1 MRQITCLFFLL
12 NCAISALAQQ
22 FEAGTTSRFFADTF
36 INRHS
41 LLIDANHQ
49 ASLQI
54 LKGSIVN
61 NPNAFFQLKENHY
74 QIKSSL
80 FDQFGGNANGFA
92 AADIDLDGDL
102 DIFQNSI
109 FGQKNILF
117 INKGNGIFEKS
128 FKHENICQE
137 NNAFH
142 ASFADVDADGDPDL
156 LITNSSIWNP
166 KANAVFPKLYLN
178 NGKGDFQESA
188 TNLDNHLANTRGAA
202 WSDVDNDGDLDLLLL
217 NFGSA
222 SALYENKGLGNFE
235 WHTSISNDSSST
247 SLAADFADLDNDGFQ
262 DLMII
267 HADYSVSIFKN
278 KGHFDFQSIANNL
291 SKQEMLNGAIHLL
304 DLNNDGAV
312 DIYSHSIIGNE
323 HQVAYQKS
331 LQGNFIKFKLRQ
343 EGLNFYAIGAKIAL
357 KSQGVWQFK
366 ELQTKNG
373 LPANNTYDV
382 HFGVANASIVDSLKV
397 LWTDGRISSYRFL
410 KTNESYL
417 LSPNLSPELI
427 PANFS
432 LTNEPEVLHD
442 LAIQIHADSMKLGNT
457 YSVSIA
463 YQNKGMLS
471 QDISIELETNA
482 YSKLLNAY
490 PKVNKI
496 NTQGLIWKIN
506 AVPAKSEGRVVVSL
520 FFENNVKSILTP
532 QFLKARIYPI
542 ATDEDKSSNMAMIE
556 QEIIWNPTK

>member
-1 MRQITCLFFLL
+1 MI
-12 NCAISALAQQ
+12 
-22 FEAGTTSRFFADTF
+22 
-36 INRHS
+36 
-41 LLIDANHQ
+41 
-49 ASLQI
+49 
-54 LKGSIVN
+54 
-61 NPNAFFQLKENHY
+61 
-74 QIKSSL
+74 
-80 FDQFGGNANGFA
+80 
-92 AADIDLDGDL
+92 
-102 DIFQNSI
+102 
-109 FGQKNILF
+109 
-117 INKGNGIFEKS
+117 
-128 FKHENICQE
+128 
-137 NNAFH
+137 
-142 ASFADVDADGDPDL
+142 
-156 LITNSSIWNP
+156 
-166 KANAVFPKLYLN
+166 
-178 NGKGDFQESA
+178 
-188 TNLDNHLANTRGAA
+188 
-202 WSDVDNDGDLDLLLL
+202 
-217 NFGSA
+217 
-222 SALYENKGLGNFE
+222 
-235 WHTSISNDSSST
+235 
-247 SLAADFADLDNDGFQ
+247 AADFADLDNDGYQ
-262 DLMII
+262 DLMIS
-267 HADYSVSIFKN
+267 HVDYAVSIFKN
-278 KGHFDFQSIANNL
+278 KGHFVFQSIANQL
-291 SKQEMLNGAIHLL
+291 SKQEVLNGAIHLL

-312 DIYSHSIIGNE
+312 DIYSHSVIGND

-357 KSQGVWQFK
+357 KTQGIWQFK

-397 LWTDGRISSYRFL
+397 IWTDGRISSYRFL
-410 KTNESYL
+410 KTNESYF

-427 PANFS
+427 PANVS

-442 LAIQIHADSMKLGNT
+442 LAILIHADSMKLGNT

-490 PKVNKI
+490 PNVNKI
-496 NTQGLIWKIN
+496 NTQGLVWKIN

>member
-1 MRQITCLFFLL
+1 MRQFTCLLL
-12 NCAISALAQQ
+12 LLIGSEGLFAQQ
-22 FEAGTTSRFFADTF
+22 FEVGSTTRFFADSL

-41 LLIDANHQ
+41 LLIDANNQ

-61 NPNAFFQLKENHY
+61 NPNSFY
-74 QIKSSL
+74 QIKGNSYERQVSF
-80 FDQFGGNANGFA
+80 FDEFGGNANGFA

-128 FKHENICQE
+128 FKHENICME
-137 NNAFH
+137 HNAFH

-156 LITNSSIWNP
+156 LITNASIWNP
-166 KANAVFPKLYLN
+166 KANVVFPKLYLN
-178 NGKGDFQESA
+178 NGQGDFQESS

-217 NFGSA
+217 NFGSP
-222 SALYENKGLGNFE
+222 SALYENKGLGNLE
-235 WHTSISNDSSST
+235 WRATIGNDITASAMS
-247 SLAADFADLDNDGFQ
+247 ADFADLDNDGFQ
-262 DLMII
+262 DLMIS
-267 HADYSVSIFKN
+267 HADYAVSIFKN
-278 KGHFDFQSIANNL
+278 KGQFVFQAIENQL
-291 SKQEMLNGAIHLL
+291 SKQEVLNGGINLL
-304 DLNNDGAV
+304 DMNNDGAV
-312 DIYSHSIIGNE
+312 DIYSHSVVGNE

-331 LQGNFIKFKLRQ
+331 LQGNFVKFKLRQ

-357 KSQGVWQFK
+357 KTQGVWQFK

-382 HFGVANASIVDSLKV
+382 HFGVANASIVDSLSV
-397 LWTDGRISSYRFL
+397 LWNDGRTTNYRFL

-417 LSPNLSPELI
+417 LSPNLSPVLI
-427 PANFS
+427 PAS
-432 LTNEPEVLHD
+432 ISITNEPEVLND

-457 YSVSIA
+457 YSVSIT
-463 YQNKGMLS
+463 YQNNGILS

-496 NTQGLIWKIN
+496 NTKGLVWKIN
-506 AVPAKSEGRVVVSL
+506 GVPAKSEGRVVVSL
-520 FFENNVKSILTP
+520 FYENNVKSILTP

-542 ATDEDKSSNMAMIE
+542 ATDEKKSSNTAMIE
-556 QEIIWNPTK
+556 QEITWNPTK

>member
-1 MRQITCLFFLL
+1 MRQFTSLLFLL
-12 NCAISALAQQ
+12 ICSKGLLAQQ
-22 FEAGTTSRFFADTF
+22 FEAGSTIRFFADSL

-41 LLIDANHQ
+41 ILIDANNQ

-61 NPNAFFQLKENHY
+61 NPNSFYQINDNRY
-74 QIKSSL
+74 QIKSSF

-92 AADIDLDGDL
+92 AADIDLDGDI

-137 NNAFH
+137 HNAFH

-156 LITNSSIWNP
+156 LITNASIWNP
-166 KANAVFPKLYLN
+166 KATAVFPKLYLN
-178 NGKGDFQESA
+178 NGKGDFQESS

-202 WSDVDNDGDLDLLLL
+202 WSDLDNDGDLDLLLL
-217 NFGSA
+217 NFGSP

-235 WHTSISNDSSST
+235 WHTTISNDSSST

-262 DLMII
+262 DLMIS
-267 HADYSVSIFKN
+267 HADYAVSIFKN
-278 KGHFDFQSIANNL
+278 KGQFVFQSIANQL
-291 SKQEMLNGAIHLL
+291 SKQEVLNGAIHLL
-304 DLNNDGAV
+304 DLNNDGAI
-312 DIYSHSIIGNE
+312 DIYSHSVVGNE

-331 LQGNFIKFKLRQ
+331 LQGNFVKFKLRQ

-357 KSQGVWQFK
+357 KTQGVWQFK

-382 HFGVANASIVDSLKV
+382 HFGVANASIIDSLQV
-397 LWTDGRISSYRFL
+397 LWTDGRTGNYRFL

-417 LSPNLSPELI
+417 LSPNLNPELI
-427 PANFS
+427 PAS
-432 LTNEPEVLHD
+432 ISITNEPEVLHD
-442 LAIQIHADSMKLGNT
+442 LAIQIRADSMKLGNT

-471 QDISIELETNA
+471 QDISIELQTNA

-496 NTQGLIWKIN
+496 DAQGLVWKIN
-506 AVPAKSEGRVVVSL
+506 GVPAKSEGRVVVSL
-520 FFENNVKSILTP
+520 FFENNVKSILAP

-542 ATDEDKSSNMAMIE
+542 ATDEDKSSNTAMIE

>member
-1 MRQITCLFFLL
+1 MRKFTCLLFLL
-12 NCAISALAQQ
+12 IGSKGLLAQQ
-22 FEAGTTSRFFADTF
+22 FEVGSTTRFFADSL

-41 LLIDANHQ
+41 LLIDANNQ

-61 NPNAFFQLKENHY
+61 NPNSFY
-74 QIKSSL
+74 QIKGNSYERQVSF
-80 FDQFGGNANGFA
+80 FDEFGGNANGFA

-128 FKHENICQE
+128 FKHENICME
-137 NNAFH
+137 HNAFH

-156 LITNSSIWNP
+156 LITNASIWNP
-166 KANAVFPKLYLN
+166 KANPVFPKLYLN
-178 NGKGDFQESA
+178 NGQGDFQESS

-217 NFGSA
+217 NFGSP
-222 SALYENKGLGNFE
+222 SALYENKGSGNLE
-235 WHTSISNDSSST
+235 WRATIGNDITASAMS
-247 SLAADFADLDNDGFQ
+247 ADFADLDNDGFQ
-262 DLMII
+262 DLMIS

-278 KGHFDFQSIANNL
+278 KGQFVFQAIENQL
-291 SKQEMLNGAIHLL
+291 SKKEVLNGGINLL
-304 DLNNDGAV
+304 DMNNDGAV
-312 DIYSHSIIGNE
+312 DIYSHSVVGNE

-331 LQGNFIKFKLRQ
+331 LQGNFVKFKLRQ

-357 KSQGVWQFK
+357 KTQGVWQFK

-382 HFGVANASIVDSLKV
+382 HFGVANASVVDSLSV
-397 LWTDGRISSYRFL
+397 LWNDGRTTNYRFL

-417 LSPNLSPELI
+417 LSPNLSPVLI
-427 PANFS
+427 PAS
-432 LTNEPEVLHD
+432 ISITNEPEVLND

-457 YSVSIA
+457 YSVSIT
-463 YQNKGMLS
+463 YQNNGILI

-496 NTQGLIWKIN
+496 NTKGLVWKIN
-506 AVPAKSEGRVVVSL
+506 GVPAKSEGRVVVSL

-542 ATDEDKSSNMAMIE
+542 ATDEKKSSNTAMIE
-556 QEIIWNPTK
+556 QEITWNPTK